1 MSVTHNLNKEPSTKP
16 SSVQKAKLKIETHL
30 PYLEEL
36 LAPWQD
42 TIGIDYP
49 GYKNHV
55 YRMVQFCWALKQ
67 TRGEGLTEN
76 DKKKIMIAGAF
87 HDIGIWVANTLD
99 YLDPSIPPA
108 LEYLKSHGLDDWQQE
123 ITLMISEHHKLSPYT
138 NAQLDQNTVAMVEL
152 FRQGDVIDF
161 SLGLVKFELP
171 KGYIKNMKSAIPNKG
186 FHFGLLNKGMRWF
199 IRHPLNPAPMMKR

>member
-1 MSVTHNLNKEPSTKP
+1 MSVKP
-16 SSVQKAKLKIETHL
+16 EQASELKIETHL
-30 PYLEEL
+30 PYLEAL

-42 TIGIDYP
+42 TIGSDYP

-67 TRGEGLTEN
+67 TRGETLTQD

-99 YLDPSIPPA
+99 YLPPSIPPA
-108 LEYLKSHGLDDWQQE
+108 MEYLKSQGLEDWQQE
-123 ITLMISEHHKLSPYT
+123 ITLMINEHHKLSVYKNT
-138 NAQLDQNTVAMVEL
+138 QLDQNTVAMVEL

-171 KGYIKNMKSAIPNKG
+171 KSYILAMKSAIPNKG
-186 FHFGLLNKGMRWF
+186 FHLGLLKKGMRWF
-199 IRHPLNPAPMMKR
+199 VRHPLNPAPMMKK